1 MQYVK
6 VPIPAQEFPNSDWSI
21 LEVLIIHLIDVLKF
35 ASKMYIVESK
45 SEAKFGEWATG
56 KISF

>member
-21 LEVLIIHLIDVLKF
+21 LEVLIIHLIEVLKF

-45 SEAKFGEWATG
+45 SEAKFGERATG

>member
-6 VPIPAQEFPNSDWSI
+6 VPIPAQVFPNSDWSI

-45 SEAKFGEWATG
+45 SEAKFGEQATG

>member
-6 VPIPAQEFPNSDWSI
+6 VPIPAQDFPNSDWSV
-21 LEVLIIHLIDVLKF
+21 LEVLIIHLIEVLKF

-45 SEAKFGEWATG
+45 SDAKFGERATG

>member
-1 MQYVK
+1 MQHVT
-6 VPIPAQEFPNSDWSI
+6 VPISAQDFPNSDWSI
-21 LEVLIIHLIDVLKF
+21 LEVLIIHLIEVLKF

-45 SEAKFGEWATG
+45 SEGKFGERATG

>member
-1 MQYVK
+1 MQYVT
-6 VPIPAQEFPNSDWSI
+6 VPISAQDFPNSDWSI
-21 LEVLIIHLIDVLKF
+21 LEVLIIHLIEVLKF

-45 SEAKFGEWATG
+45 SEAKFGERATG

>member
-1 MQYVK
+1 MHYVE

-21 LEVLIIHLIDVLKF
+21 LVILIIHLKDVLKF

-45 SEAKFGEWATG
+45 SETKFGEQATG

>member
-1 MQYVK
+1 MQYVI
-6 VPIPAQEFPNSDWSI
+6 VPISAQDFPNSDWSI
-21 LEVLIIHLIDVLKF
+21 LEVLIIHLIEVLKF

-45 SEAKFGEWATG
+45 SEAKFGERATG

>member
-6 VPIPAQEFPNSDWSI
+6 VPIPAQVFPNSDWSI

-45 SEAKFGEWATG
+45 SEAKFGERATG

>member
-6 VPIPAQEFPNSDWSI
+6 VPIPAQDFPNSDWSI
-21 LEVLIIHLIDVLKF
+21 LEVLIIHLIEVLKF

-45 SEAKFGEWATG
+45 SEAKFGERATG

>member
-6 VPIPAQEFPNSDWSI
+6 VPIPAQEFLNSDWSI
-21 LEVLIIHLIDVLKF
+21 LEILIIHLIDVLKF
-35 ASKMYIVESK
+35 ASKMYIIESK
-45 SEAKFGEWATG
+45 SEVKFGEQATG

>member
-6 VPIPAQEFPNSDWSI
+6 VPIPAQDFPNSDWSI
-21 LEVLIIHLIDVLKF
+21 LEVLIIHLIEVLKF

-45 SEAKFGEWATG
+45 SEAKFGERATG
-56 KISF
+56 KVSF

>member
-6 VPIPAQEFPNSDWSI
+6 VPISAQDFPNSDWSI
-21 LEVLIIHLIDVLKF
+21 LEVLIIHLIEVLKF

-45 SEAKFGEWATG
+45 SEAKFGERATG

>member
-6 VPIPAQEFPNSDWSI
+6 VPIPSQEFPNSDWSI
-21 LEVLIIHLIDVLKF
+21 LEILKIHLIEVLKF
-35 ASKMYIVESK
+35 ASKMCIVEIK
-45 SEAKFGEWATG
+45 SEAKFGEQASG

>member
-6 VPIPAQEFPNSDWSI
+6 VLIPAQDFPNSDWSI
-21 LEVLIIHLIDVLKF
+21 LEVLIIHLIEVLKF

-45 SEAKFGEWATG
+45 SEAKFGERATG